1 MDRQRSMAKI
11 AIFDSGFGSLSIIR
25 AIQKTTK
32 SEIIYFA
39 DQKNFPYGKK
49 TKSQLYSIVNKTIN
63 LLKNKF
69 NPDLMVVGSNTPSL
83 LLDKI
88 FTTNIIGV
96 LPPLREASKI
106 SKTKNIAI
114 LATSSVTKSKE
125 LSSYIKKNQ
134 LSVKTNVIKVNASPL
149 VELVESGKF
158 ITNKKFCRKII
169 RKTLNDV
176 FLQNNI
182 DTVTLSSTHLLFL
195 RSMLETEFPR
205 ITFLDPAQEV
215 ANKVKKLTTKKR
227 SKKNSLKIFTSGNKQ
242 TFQKQLRKIGI
253 KNKINSLSLS

>member
-1 MDRQRSMAKI
+1 MAKI
-11 AIFDSGFGSLSIIR
+11 VVFDSGFGSLSIIKT
-25 AIQKTTK
+25 IQKTTK

-49 TKSQLYSIVNKTIN
+49 TKSQLYTIINQTIN

-69 NPDLMVVGSNTPSL
+69 NPDLIIVGSDTPSL
-83 LLDKI
+83 LLDKV
-88 FTTNIIGV
+88 FTSNIIGV
-96 LPPLREASKI
+96 LPPLKKASKI

-114 LATSSVTKSKE
+114 LTTKGATKSKE
-125 LSSYIKKNQ
+125 LSKYIKKNQ
-134 LSVKTNVIKVNASPL
+134 LSKKIRVKKINASPL

-158 ITNKKFCRKII
+158 ITNKKYCQKVIK
-169 RKTLNDV
+169 KTLYDV

-182 DTVTLSSTHLLFL
+182 DVVTLSSTHLPLL
-195 RSMLETEFPR
+195 RSLLQLEFPG

-215 ANKVKKLTTKKR
+215 ANKMKNLTTKKR

-242 TFQKQLRKIGI
+242 IFQNRLRKIGI

>member
-1 MDRQRSMAKI
+1 MVKI
-11 AIFDSGFGSLSIIR
+11 VVFDSGFGSLSIIR
-25 AIQKTTK
+25 DIQKTTK

-49 TKSQLYSIVNKTIN
+49 TKSQLYTIVNKTIN

-69 NPDLMVVGSNTPSL
+69 NPDLIVVGSNTPTL

-88 FTTNIIGV
+88 FTSNIMGV

-106 SKTKNIAI
+106 SKTKNIAV

-125 LSSYIKKNQ
+125 LSNYIKKNQ

-158 ITNKKFCRKII
+158 ITNKKSCRKII
-169 RKTLNDV
+169 KKTLHNV
-176 FLQNNI
+176 FFQNNI
-182 DTVTLSSTHLLFL
+182 DVVTLSSTHLPLL
-195 RSMLETEFPR
+195 KSILQVEFPR
-205 ITFLDPAQEV
+205 ITFLDPVQEV
-215 ANKVKKLTTKKR
+215 ANKVKNLTRKKR
-227 SKKNSLKIFTSGNKQ
+227 SKKNSLQIFTSGNTL
-242 TFQKQLRKIGI
+242 TFQRQLRKIGI
-253 KNKINSLSLS
+253 RNKINSLSLS

>member
-1 MDRQRSMAKI
+1 MAKI
-11 AIFDSGFGSLSIIR
+11 VVFDSGFGSLSIIR
-25 AIQKTTK
+25 AIQKIAK

-69 NPDLMVVGSNTPSL
+69 NPDLIVVGSNTPTL

-88 FTTNIIGV
+88 FTTKVIGV
-96 LPPLREASKI
+96 LPPLREASRI
-106 SKTKNIAI
+106 SKTKNIAV

-125 LSSYIKKNQ
+125 LSRYIKKNH
-134 LSVKTNVIKVNASPL
+134 LSKNIHVKKINASPL

-158 ITNKKFCRKII
+158 ITNKKYCQMII
-169 RKTLNDV
+169 KKTLNNI

-182 DTVTLSSTHLLFL
+182 DVVTLSSTHLPLL
-195 RSMLETEFPR
+195 RSLLQKEFPK
-205 ITFLDPAQEV
+205 IVFLDSSQGV
-215 ANKVKKLTTKKR
+215 AYKVKNLTRKKR
-227 SKKNSLKIFTSGNKQ
+227 SKKNSLKIFTSGNTQ
-242 TFQKQLRKIGI
+242 TFQKQLKKLGI
-253 KNKINSLSLS
+253 RNKISFLSLS

>member
-1 MDRQRSMAKI
+1 MVKI
-11 AIFDSGFGSLSIIR
+11 AVFDSGFGSLSIIR

-49 TKSQLYSIVNKTIN
+49 TKSQLYTIVKQTID

-69 NPDLMVVGSNTPSL
+69 NPDLVMVGSNTPTL
-83 LLDKI
+83 LLDKV

-96 LPPLREASKI
+96 LPPLKEASKI

-114 LATSSVTKSKE
+114 LATSSVTKSKD
-125 LSSYIKKNQ
+125 LAKYIKKNQ
-134 LSVKTNVIKVNASPL
+134 LSKKVSVKKVNVSPL

-158 ITNKKFCRKII
+158 ITNKKSCRKII
-169 RKTLNDV
+169 KKILYDV

-182 DTVTLSSTHLLFL
+182 DVATLSSTHLPLL
-195 RSMLETEFPR
+195 RSLLQLEFPG

-215 ANKVKKLTTKKR
+215 ANRVKNLTAKKR
-227 SKKNSLKIFTSGNKQ
+227 SSKNSLKIFTSGNTQ
-242 TFQKQLRKIGI
+242 TFQRQLRKIGI
-253 KNKINSLSLS
+253 KNKINSLT

>member
-1 MDRQRSMAKI
+1 MAKI
-11 AIFDSGFGSLSIIR
+11 VVFDSGFGSLSIIR
-25 AIQKTTK
+25 AIQKITK

-69 NPDLMVVGSNTPSL
+69 NPDLIVVGSNTPTL

-88 FTTNIIGV
+88 FTTNIMGV

-106 SKTKNIAI
+106 SKTKNIAV

-125 LSSYIKKNQ
+125 LSRYIKKNK
-134 LSVKTNVIKVNASPL
+134 LPSEIIVKKINASSL
-149 VELVESGKF
+149 IELVETGKF
-158 ITNKKFCRKII
+158 ITNKKFCRQIIKKI
-169 RKTLNDV
+169 LQNV

-182 DTVTLSSTHLLFL
+182 DVVTLSSTHLPLL
-195 RSMLETEFPR
+195 RSLLQTEFPK
-205 ITFLDPAQEV
+205 ITFLDPGQGV
-215 ANKVKKLTTKKR
+215 ANKVKNLTRKKR
-227 SKKNSLKIFTSGNKQ
+227 SKKNSLKIFTSGNTQ
-242 TFQKQLRKIGI
+242 TFQKQLRKLGI
-253 KNKINSLSLS
+253 RNKISFLSLS

>member
-1 MDRQRSMAKI
+1 MAKI
-11 AIFDSGFGSLSIIR
+11 VVFDSGFGSLSIIGT
-25 AIQKTTK
+25 IQKMTK

-49 TKSQLYSIVNKTIN
+49 TKSQLYGIITQTID

-69 NPDLMVVGSNTPSL
+69 NPDLIIVGSNTPTL
-83 LLDKI
+83 LLDKV
-88 FTTNIIGV
+88 FTSNIIGV

-114 LATSSVTKSKE
+114 LATKTATKSKE
-125 LSSYIKKNQ
+125 LSNYIKKNQ

-158 ITNKKFCRKII
+158 ITNKKLCKKII
-169 RKTLNDV
+169 KQTLHNV
-176 FLQNNI
+176 FFQNNI
-182 DTVTLSSTHLLFL
+182 DVVTLSSTHLPLL
-195 RSMLETEFPR
+195 KSILQVEFPR

-227 SKKNSLKIFTSGNKQ
+227 SKKNSLKIFTSGNTQ
-242 TFQKQLRKIGI
+242 TFQRQLRKIGI
-253 KNKINSLSLS
+253 KNKINSLTLS

>member
-1 MDRQRSMAKI
+1 LAKI
-11 AIFDSGFGSLSIIR
+11 VVFDSGFGSLSIIR

-69 NPDLMVVGSNTPSL
+69 NPDLIIVGSNTPTL

-88 FTTNIIGV
+88 FTTKVIGV
-96 LPPLREASKI
+96 LPPLKEASKI
-106 SKTKNIAI
+106 SKTKNIAV

-125 LSSYIKKNQ
+125 LSRYIKKNH
-134 LSVKTNVIKVNASPL
+134 LSKNIRVKKINASSL
-149 VELVESGKF
+149 IKLVESGKF
-158 ITNKKFCRKII
+158 ITNKKFCQKII
-169 RKTLNDV
+169 KKTLHNV
-176 FLQNNI
+176 FSQNNI
-182 DTVTLSSTHLLFL
+182 DVVTLSSTHLPLL
-195 RSMLETEFPR
+195 RSILQTEFPE
-205 ITFLDPAQEV
+205 IIFLDPAQEV
-215 ANKVKKLTTKKR
+215 ANKVKNLTAKNR